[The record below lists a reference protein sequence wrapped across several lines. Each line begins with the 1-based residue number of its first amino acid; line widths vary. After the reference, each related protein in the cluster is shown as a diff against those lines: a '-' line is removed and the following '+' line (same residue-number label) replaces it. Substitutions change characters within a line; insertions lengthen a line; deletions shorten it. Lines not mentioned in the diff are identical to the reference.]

1 MFIVLFWCI
10 AWLRIRM
17 MIYALNSNV
26 APHLT
31 GFWLKFFVKIL
42 ETPLIGSLVISHLK
56 KENKMIEV
64 CVLGCVVL
72 HFVVP
77 ILVIVWAEKFILLF

>member
-1 MFIVLFWCI
+1 
-10 AWLRIRM
+10 M

-42 ETPLIGSLVISHLK
+42 ETPLIGSLVISNLK
-56 KENKMIEV
+56 KENGIIEV
-64 CVLGCVVL
+64 CVSGGVV
-72 HFVVP
+72 VVVVVS
-77 ILVIVWAEKFILLF
+77 ILVIGWAEKFYLSKF

>member
-1 MFIVLFWCI
+1 
-10 AWLRIRM
+10 M

-42 ETPLIGSLVISHLK
+42 ETPLIGSLVISNLK
-56 KENKMIEV
+56 KENGIIEV
-64 CVLGCVVL
+64 CVSGGVVVI
-72 HFVVP
+72 VVS
-77 ILVIVWAEKFILLF
+77 ILVIGWAEKVYLSKF